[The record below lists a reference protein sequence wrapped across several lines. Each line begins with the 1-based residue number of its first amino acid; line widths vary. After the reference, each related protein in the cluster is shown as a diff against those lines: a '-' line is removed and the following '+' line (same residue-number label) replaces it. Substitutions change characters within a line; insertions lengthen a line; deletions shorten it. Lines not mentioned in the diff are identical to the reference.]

1 LPKTSWTPPLDF
13 QTVYICKQTF
23 EQPTILIRK
32 KRKEKKTPKLN
43 NNIKGHQHNLY
54 TKLTYP
60 DVASQEMDEK

>member
-1 LPKTSWTPPLDF
+1 
-13 QTVYICKQTF
+13 VYICKQTF

-43 NNIKGHQHNLY
+43 NNIKGHQHNLC

-60 DVASQEMDEK
+60 DVASKEKDEK